1 MPSVFCFENLE
12 IKRTRVY
19 LQRSALLLLALSAL
33 VLLTSFACKKKASV
47 GNRDSN
53 QTSSR
58 AASADGGG
66 GEKIGVPECDDFIAK
81 YEACISAHVP
91 AAQRTQYKENI
102 EGYRKAWRQQIT
114 ANPDV
119 KAALPAACKRHL
131 EQARITMKQFG
142 CEF

>member
-1 MPSVFCFENLE
+1 M
-12 IKRTRVY
+12 Y
-19 LQRSALLLLALSAL
+19 LRKSPLLLVALSAL
-33 VLLTSFACKKKASV
+33 ALLMSIACGRKASV

-58 AASADGGG
+58 AASADSGG

-81 YEACISAHVP
+81 YEACISDHVP

-102 EGYRKAWRQQIT
+102 EGYSRAWRQQIA

-119 KAALPAACKRHL
+119 KAGLPAACKRHL

>member
-1 MPSVFCFENLE
+1 MPSAFCFEDLKE
-12 IKRTRVY
+12 KTRVY
-19 LQRSALLLLALSAL
+19 LRKSALLPLALIVLA
-33 VLLTSFACKKKASV
+33 LLTSIACEKKASV

-58 AASADGGG
+58 AASTDSGG

-91 AAQRTQYKENI
+91 AAQMTKYKENI
-102 EGYRKAWRQQIT
+102 EGYRRAWRQQIA

-131 EQARITMKQFG
+131 EQARVTMKQFG